1 MAESSSSGLGLPAP
15 PAVVPVVRGKARAKA
30 KAGAKPKAKPKVAPS
45 PPDPRKQFVYAGKV
59 LFFHSHQA
67 IRIPEVLKGLWRCL
81 PISVA
86 LRTCSTACS
95 KKHVGVLKDEMAK
108 RGWKIWRAKFE
119 ADAWEWIPRAEH
131 RVRME
136 AFRKG
141 KVEHGMCWWNLLRDP
156 LWPSAA
162 WSPFYFWR
170 WMASRQQDVKILGTR
185 VWGDRMAR
193 LDMLRCVQT
202 VPLPLHCNAIWI
214 WLNMIESLWRSLR
227 VFVRCLR
234 TCSTVRWRAVKESY
248 CWWATIQV
256 ACAVWG
262 CGSFQEKLGKRV
274 WVEWINVEGIGSLQV
289 EGCMNDELK
298 WDWLRL
304 VEILDE
310 IGMGACASVFVAL
323 QGSIPLFLSA
333 FQKATVWQMVM
344 ELWSVRR
351 IPYLA
356 LLNLFVGVFWSQ

>member
-59 LFFHSHQA
+59 LSFKA
-67 IRIPEVLKGLWRCL
+67 IKPFGSLKFLRDYDDACL
-81 PISVA
+81 SVA

-162 WSPFYFWR
+162 WSPF
-170 WMASRQQDVKILGTR
+170 L
-185 VWGDRMAR
+185 
-193 LDMLRCVQT
+193 L
-202 VPLPLHCNAIWI
+202 
-214 WLNMIESLWRSLR
+214 
-227 VFVRCLR
+227 
-234 TCSTVRWRAVKESY
+234 
-248 CWWATIQV
+248 
-256 ACAVWG
+256 
-262 CGSFQEKLGKRV
+262 
-274 WVEWINVEGIGSLQV
+274 
-289 EGCMNDELK
+289 
-298 WDWLRL
+298 
-304 VEILDE
+304 
-310 IGMGACASVFVAL
+310 
-323 QGSIPLFLSA
+323 
-333 FQKATVWQMVM
+333 
-344 ELWSVRR
+344 
-351 IPYLA
+351 LA
-356 LLNLFVGVFWSQ
+356 LNGKPATGCKNSGYTCLGGPDG

>member
-1 MAESSSSGLGLPAP
+1 
-15 PAVVPVVRGKARAKA
+15 
-30 KAGAKPKAKPKVAPS
+30 
-45 PPDPRKQFVYAGKV
+45 
-59 LFFHSHQA
+59 
-67 IRIPEVLKGLWRCL
+67 
-81 PISVA
+81 
-86 LRTCSTACS
+86 
-95 KKHVGVLKDEMAK
+95 MAK

-119 ADAWEWIPRAEH
+119 ADAWEWIPR
-131 RVRME
+131 VRME
-136 AFRKG
+136 AFRKW
-141 KVEHGMCWWNLLRDP
+141 KSRTWDVLMKSSKRPTVTEC
-156 LWPSAA
+156 SVI
-162 WSPFYFWR
+162 PFFNFWH
-170 WMASRQQDVKILGTR
+170 WMVSRQQDVKILGTR
-185 VWGDRMAR
+185 VWGDRIVR

-234 TCSTVRWRAVKESY
+234 TCSTVHWRAVKESY

-274 WVEWINVEGIGSLQV
+274 WVEWIIVEGIESLQV

-310 IGMGACASVFVAL
+310 IGMGACSASVFVAL
-323 QGSIPLFLSA
+323 QGSTPLFLSA
-333 FQKATVWQMVM
+333 FRIATVWQMVM
-344 ELWSVRR
+344 ELWSVRH

>member
-1 MAESSSSGLGLPAP
+1 
-15 PAVVPVVRGKARAKA
+15 
-30 KAGAKPKAKPKVAPS
+30 
-45 PPDPRKQFVYAGKV
+45 
-59 LFFHSHQA
+59 
-67 IRIPEVLKGLWRCL
+67 
-81 PISVA
+81 
-86 LRTCSTACS
+86 
-95 KKHVGVLKDEMAK
+95 
-108 RGWKIWRAKFE
+108 
-119 ADAWEWIPRAEH
+119 
-131 RVRME
+131 
-136 AFRKG
+136 
-141 KVEHGMCWWNLLRDP
+141 
-156 LWPSAA
+156 
-162 WSPFYFWR
+162 
-170 WMASRQQDVKILGTR
+170 
-185 VWGDRMAR
+185 
-193 LDMLRCVQT
+193 
-202 VPLPLHCNAIWI
+202 
-214 WLNMIESLWRSLR
+214 MIESLWRSLQ

-274 WVEWINVEGIGSLQV
+274 WVEWINVEGMGSLQV

-304 VEILDE
+304 VDE
-310 IGMGACASVFVAL
+310 IGMGACSASVFVAL

-356 LLNLFVGVFWSQ
+356 LLNLFVGVFWSQENILLFLCVFGLRRRSNKRQPLTSRNTAPATQNESHAWSASQMKHRFQCAQQLKSPSNFTKYCACQAKWISWMIRATYEPSFPMRGASKVTLQTHQVLCLPRNSEFNISARNP